1 MYKFSTKKHV
11 PVWTKSCSQ
20 KGRADRQ
27 TYRVKPINPP
37 NFLLREGGRL
47 GENKIMYWVSK
58 RPVAISSKSAWII
71 LQPGDFYCTSANKN
85 NDQTKEVEGYRGRA
99 VTFNKVCYSAEVRLN
114 EQLIKSDTK

>member
-1 MYKFSTKKHV
+1 MSVQIYV

-37 NFLLREGGRL
+37 NFLLRGGGRV
-47 GENKIMYWVSK
+47 GEDKIMHWVSK
-58 RPVAISSKSAWII
+58 RPAAISSKSAWII
-71 LQPGDFYCTSANKN
+71 LQPGDCTSANKN